1 MAHRRRG
8 GQWVELDPELSEPM
22 LKIVQILRELVDCS
36 GLRLKGVQ
44 QLLLAEHQS
53 GPRPPSYH
61 GLSQR
66 LRGEGLQNNAWL
78 IHLIIETLAPQE
90 RKEVLTAE
98 VSQHL
103 LDARAVRMAGAAQAQ
118 QKPTQ
123 ETATPELLDVLR
135 ENRELHKEAEQLRRR
150 LERKD
155 KDLRALRH
163 KLAAAETRVPS
174 PRVAAASRPAQ
185 DVRENRVDGVPANKV
200 SVPVRPESLDL
211 EADAQQSPGG
221 RSSSDAGLRAVEGAL
236 RGMPNFRQLTARA
249 LRRALDSVLDGG
261 RTGRFDVKALGTAE
275 KVYISTKITHEI
287 MGAWGFRP
295 GAGPGLFIKGEKVTL
310 KATMGRTWAVAPD
323 ELGTLCL
330 LVSADDQHSRWSLG
344 LLRIGPEHLIRAVG
358 NRDGKRML
366 SASGRQA
373 AMWFFQDQPLPENT
387 LLQLPAP
394 LREEILVSEEYG
406 GTGRDRTH
414 RLFKLVQGRAINHTT
429 IRTVAMTQA
438 SERQIREARSALS
451 REGILVFGREHAPVA
466 HALGLPVPHS
476 GEWVSQR
483 VTRLRPDHGD
493 APSVLLSGEA
503 WTKAEPDDPIEEA
516 PVLPTPYSV

>member
-174 PRVAAASRPAQ
+174 PALQPPPAPH
-185 DVRENRVDGVPANKV
+185 R
-200 SVPVRPESLDL
+200 
-211 EADAQQSPGG
+211 
-221 RSSSDAGLRAVEGAL
+221 
-236 RGMPNFRQLTARA
+236 TC
-249 LRRALDSVLDGG
+249 G
-261 RTGRFDVKALGTAE
+261 RTGSMAYLRTRCPYPCVQRAL
-275 KVYISTKITHEI
+275 ISKL
-287 MGAWGFRP
+287 MPSSPLVDA
-295 GAGPGLFIKGEKVTL
+295 
-310 KATMGRTWAVAPD
+310 AP
-323 ELGTLCL
+323 
-330 LVSADDQHSRWSLG
+330 
-344 LLRIGPEHLIRAVG
+344 
-358 NRDGKRML
+358 
-366 SASGRQA
+366 
-373 AMWFFQDQPLPENT
+373 
-387 LLQLPAP
+387 
-394 LREEILVSEEYG
+394 
-406 GTGRDRTH
+406 
-414 RLFKLVQGRAINHTT
+414 
-429 IRTVAMTQA
+429 
-438 SERQIREARSALS
+438 
-451 REGILVFGREHAPVA
+451 
-466 HALGLPVPHS
+466 
-476 GEWVSQR
+476 
-483 VTRLRPDHGD
+483 
-493 APSVLLSGEA
+493 
-503 WTKAEPDDPIEEA
+503 
-516 PVLPTPYSV
+516 PTPACGRSRAPCGGCRTSGS